1 MSELLLIRHGQA
13 SFGSADY
20 DALSQL
26 GLRQAGLVGDYL
38 VASGYRLDGIYCGTL
53 KRQRQSAMAVIE
65 RYHAAGIELPARVED
80 AGFNELD
87 NEAQIKYLAPRLSQT
102 NDTINSLMAS
112 AQSSKKDFQKLLRLV
127 FNEWLAGTVTDSRL
141 QSWPQFK
148 AEVLSALQSVL
159 QAQGSGTTS
168 AVFTSGGVIAT
179 LVAHVMQMPDSSVYS
194 VFEPVINCSM
204 TRLLFNSDRISL
216 SSYNEYSY
224 LEQLGI
230 DAGHSDIISYR

>member
-38 VASGYRLDGIYCGTL
+38 VATAYRLDGIYCGTL
-53 KRQRQSAMAVIE
+53 KRQRQTAGAVID
-65 RYHAAGIELPARVED
+65 RYQAAGIELPTLVED

-87 NEAQIKYLAPRLSQT
+87 NEAQIEFLAPKLSQT
-102 NDTINSLMAS
+102 NEVVNNLMAS
-112 AQSSKKDFQKLLRLV
+112 AHSSKKDFQKLLRVV
-127 FNEWLAGTVTDSRL
+127 FNEWLAGTVTDRRL

-148 AEVLSALQSVL
+148 AEVLSALATVL
-159 QAQGSGTTS
+159 QTQGSGTTS

-194 VFEPVINCSM
+194 VFEPVINCSI
-204 TRLLFNSDRISL
+204 TRLLFSGDRISL

-224 LEQLGI
+224 LEQLGLA
-230 DAGHSDIISYR
+230 AGDSDIISYR